1 MDWFRVPVAV
11 CMTMKRRVTLV
22 SNQLLYFDLC
32 QALSKSVTS
41 FSRQLFNHS
50 MRFHKKLCGKNIAL
64 GNNIDLK
71 TIMKI

>member
-41 FSRQLFNHS
+41 FSRQLFNHG
-50 MRFHKKLCGKNIAL
+50 MRFTKKLCEKNIAL
-64 GNNIDLK
+64 GKNIDLK
-71 TIMKI
+71 KIMKI